1 MGKFIKSN
9 IHNLNSIPLVI
20 GKQGWIKEIESDVV
34 IIESPNF
41 DARPESSI
49 VDLLVLHNISIPLG
63 SYGGGEI
70 ESLFVNRLNTSKKK
84 FKSLHGLKVSAHFLI
99 KRTGVIIQFV
109 SICDRAWHAGSSRFL
124 GKENC
129 NNYSIGIELEG
140 TDLEPFTEYQYCMLN
155 KLIES
160 ISSFFPSVRHL
171 TGHSFIAPGRK
182 TDPGPFFKWDEI
194 KNCSTLRKK
203 NFIFHI

>member
-1 MGKFIKSN
+1 MGKYIKSN
-9 IHNLNSIPLVI
+9 IRNLNSIPLVI
-20 GKQGWIKEIESDVV
+20 GKQGWIERVEPDVV

-41 DARPESSI
+41 DARPESSV

-70 ESLFVNRLNTSKKK
+70 ESLFVNRLNTSKKE
-84 FKSLHGLKVSAHFLI
+84 FKSLNGLKVSSHFLI

-109 SICDRAWHAGSSRFL
+109 SICDRAWHAGSSCFF

-140 TDLEPFTEYQYCMLN
+140 TDLEPFTKYQYIMLN

-160 ISSFFPSVRHL
+160 VSSFFPSVRHL
-171 TGHSFIAPGRK
+171 TGHSFIAPSRK

-194 KNCSTLRKK
+194 KNCPTHRKK
-203 NFIFHI
+203 NFTFHI

>member
-1 MGKFIKSN
+1 MGKFINSN
-9 IHNLNSIPLVI
+9 IRDLNSIPLVI
-20 GKQGWIKEIESDVV
+20 GKQGWIEEIEPEVV

-41 DARPESSI
+41 DARPKSSI

-63 SYGGGEI
+63 RYGGGEI

-84 FKSLHGLKVSAHFLI
+84 FKSLHGLKVSSHFLV

-109 SICDRAWHAGSSRFL
+109 SICDRAWHAGFSRFL

-140 TDLEPFTEYQYCMLN
+140 TDLEPFTKSQYRVLN

-182 TDPGPFFKWDEI
+182 TDPGPFFQWDEI
-194 KNCSTLRKK
+194 KNCPTLRKK
-203 NFIFHI
+203 NFSFHI